1 MLLAYKALLRRK
13 RRAWEKC
20 QNEELCCL
28 AAKDPGKFWRKYRKR
43 EDAPTGI
50 STSAWY
56 QAFSSLLAP
65 AAPASTAAGPI
76 MGAGTQHTLG
86 STPEHLHDSVS
97 TAETARALKR
107 LRRNKAAGI
116 DGIRAEHLLDACELL
131 LEPMAAT
138 FTHLLLDGVPECLC
152 KGVIHPIFKAGA
164 KYDPNN
170 YRGIT
175 VTPVLSKLFAMILE
189 ARLSE
194 WAECSGIRADGQA
207 GFRKGHRTVDH
218 VYTLRALITQ
228 AKRSKSKLFCCFVD
242 FKKAFDSIPRE
253 RMWQVLAGL
262 GLEGPLL
269 QCLQSMYAQDSACVL
284 TRDGCTEYFP
294 CTAGV
299 KQGCPASPL
308 LFGLYLDA
316 LESYLTGQR
325 PGLHGAP
332 DGPFLSGQV
341 ILLLLFAD
349 DLVLVSQ
356 SESGLQ
362 AQLNAL
368 HAFCVNRGLTVK
380 DLAKTKAV
388 VFNQRTYKANLVF
401 AGQAVEQVDRYK
413 YLGLVMHQNGTFT
426 CAVES
431 LKSAAQRALFAL
443 QARCAELGIVDTQLR
458 FKLYDAVVKPVLS
471 YGCEVWVPLVSD
483 SSLEELERVHLSFLR
498 RILDVPRAAAAKHL
512 YAETGRLPHRTMVAA
527 EPQIYAPPDC
537 CRSIPICAQSLL
549 SRPCTGAGVGA
560 GCACTPV
567 PHGSYPA
574 CAWSRLQP

>member
-1 MLLAYKALLRRK
+1 MHHHHSSLLLAYKALLRRK

-28 AAKDPGKFWRKYRKR
+28 AAKDPSRFWRKYRKR

-65 AAPASTAAGPI
+65 AAPASIAAAPI
-76 MGAGTQHTLG
+76 MGADKQHNLGTTF
-86 STPEHLHDSVS
+86 EHLHDSVS

-116 DGIRAEHLLDACELL
+116 DGIRAEHLLDACQLL

-138 FTHLLLDGVPECLC
+138 FTHLLLDGVPQCLC

-164 KYDPNN
+164 KGNLSN

-228 AKRSKSKLFCCFVD
+228 AKRSKSKFFCCFVD
-242 FKKAFDSIPRE
+242 FRKAFDSIPRE

-262 GLEGPLL
+262 GPEGPLL
-269 QCLQSMYAQDSACVL
+269 QCLQSMYARDSACVL
-284 TRDGCTEYFP
+284 IQDGCTEYFP
-294 CTAGV
+294 CTAGI

-308 LFGLYLDA
+308 PFGLYLDA
-316 LESYLTGQR
+316 LETYLKGQG

-332 DGPFLSGQV
+332 DRPSLSGQV

-362 AQLNAL
+362 AQLHAL
-368 HAFCVNRGLTVK
+368 HAFCMNKGLAVN
-380 DLAKTKAV
+380 LAKTKAV
-388 VFNQRTYKANLVF
+388 VFNQRTYKANLVL
-401 AGQAVEQVDRYK
+401 AGQAVEQAD
-413 YLGLVMHQNGTFT
+413 
-426 CAVES
+426 
-431 LKSAAQRALFAL
+431 
-443 QARCAELGIVDTQLR
+443 
-458 FKLYDAVVKPVLS
+458 
-471 YGCEVWVPLVSD
+471 
-483 SSLEELERVHLSFLR
+483 
-498 RILDVPRAAAAKHL
+498 
-512 YAETGRLPHRTMVAA
+512 
-527 EPQIYAPPDC
+527 
-537 CRSIPICAQSLL
+537 
-549 SRPCTGAGVGA
+549 
-560 GCACTPV
+560 
-567 PHGSYPA
+567 
-574 CAWSRLQP
+574 

>member
-1 MLLAYKALLRRK
+1 MFVSYKAFLRRK
-13 RRAWEKC
+13 CRVWEKC

-28 AAKDPGKFWRKYRKR
+28 AAEDPGKFWRKYQKR

-65 AAPASTAAGPI
+65 AAPASIAAAPI
-76 MGAGTQHTLG
+76 MGADTQRILG
-86 STPEHLHDSVS
+86 SSFKHLHDSVS

-116 DGIRAEHLLDACELL
+116 NGIRAEHLLDACQLL

-138 FTHLLLDGVPECLC
+138 FAHLLLNGVPECLC
-152 KGVIHPIFKAGA
+152 KGVIHPIFKAG
-164 KYDPNN
+164 PSN

-175 VTPVLSKLFAMILE
+175 DTPVLSKLFAMILE

-207 GFRKGHRTVDH
+207 GFCKGHRTVDH
-218 VYTLRALITQ
+218 VYTLHALITQ

-242 FKKAFDSIPRE
+242 IKKALDSIPRE
-253 RMWQVLAGL
+253 HMWQVLAGL

-316 LESYLTGQR
+316 LESYLKSQGS
-325 PGLHGAP
+325 GLHGAP
-332 DGPFLSGQV
+332 DGPSLSGQV

-362 AQLNAL
+362 AELHAL
-368 HAFCVNRGLTVK
+368 HAFCTNRGLTVNM
-380 DLAKTKAV
+380 AKNKAV
-388 VFNQRTYKANLVF
+388 VFNQRTYKANLVL

-443 QARCAELGIVDTQLR
+443 QARCAELGIGDTQLR
-458 FKLYDAVVKPVLS
+458 CKLYDAVFKPVLS

-483 SSLEELERVHLSFLR
+483 TSLEELERVHLSFLR
-498 RILDVPRAAAAKHL
+498 RILDVPRATAAKHL
-512 YAETGRLPHRTMVAA
+512 YAETERLPHNFFLVAA
-527 EPQIYAPPDC
+527 KPQIYAPPDFG
-537 CRSIPICAQSLL
+537 RFIPNCAQSFH
-549 SRPCTGAGVGA
+549 SRPHAGDGVGA

-567 PHGSYPA
+567 PHGSHPA
-574 CAWSRLQP
+574 CAWS